1 VHQSTNIFSGAVRF
15 KPDED
20 VMTNTVLFSISVALS
35 IIWVLQFVI
44 GVIWI
49 WVQAQQKYNPY
60 GYIYIILFT
69 FKWLLA
75 AIVTTVFAGISW
87 MIIRLFW
94 VQVNWTNF
102 KSGWLTLFIV
112 ITGVLLM
119 ISVPTGLHALHI
131 SRRLPLI
138 FTIFIYLEVFMSAL
152 HVFQVLVERIL
163 YVYSNDKDLITQME
177 SLPSKPRPKPK
188 TKSK

>member
-1 VHQSTNIFSGAVRF
+1 
-15 KPDED
+15 
-20 VMTNTVLFSISVALS
+20 
-35 IIWVLQFVI
+35 
-44 GVIWI
+44 
-49 WVQAQQKYNPY
+49 
-60 GYIYIILFT
+60 
-69 FKWLLA
+69 
-75 AIVTTVFAGISW
+75 
-87 MIIRLFW
+87 
-94 VQVNWTNF
+94 
-102 KSGWLTLFIV
+102 
-112 ITGVLLM
+112 M

-163 YVYSNDKDLITQME
+163 YVYLNDKDLITQME

>member
-1 VHQSTNIFSGAVRF
+1 MHQSTNIFSGAVRF